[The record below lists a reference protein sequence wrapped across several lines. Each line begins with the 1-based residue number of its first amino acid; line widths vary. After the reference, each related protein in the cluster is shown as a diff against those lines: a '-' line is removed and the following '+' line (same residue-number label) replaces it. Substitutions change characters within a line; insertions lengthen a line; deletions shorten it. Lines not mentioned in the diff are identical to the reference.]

1 MIIQFINREITVEDE
16 IMQTDISD
24 DDVISYMKIV
34 RQGMEEHINEL

>member
-1 MIIQFINREITVEDE
+1 MIIQFDNREITVEDE

-34 RQGMEEHINEL
+34 KQGMEEHINEL

>member
-1 MIIQFINREITVEDE
+1 MIIQFDNREITVEDE

-34 RQGMEEHINEL
+34 KQVMEEHINEL